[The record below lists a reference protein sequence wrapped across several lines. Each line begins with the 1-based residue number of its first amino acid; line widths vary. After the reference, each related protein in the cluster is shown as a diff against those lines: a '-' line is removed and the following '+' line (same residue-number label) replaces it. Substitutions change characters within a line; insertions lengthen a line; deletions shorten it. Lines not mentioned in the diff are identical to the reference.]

1 MNSYEK
7 FDSIVYLEVNQAYGI
22 YREDSNLTHVR
33 CRILAIAISLLCL
46 VAVVVPLYLLS
57 NTWGSTSVQ
66 ASEPIV
72 SQFDNSLIIPEK
84 TIRHSA
90 SPCHS
95 PAFLLAIIH
104 SAIGNFDYRQGIRQS
119 WGNKKLFNTPDRPH
133 LWRALFVIGK
143 TQNETINAKIEQESR
158 LYGDIILGE
167 FIDSYQNLT
176 YKTLLGMKWAYTYC
190 KPRFILKVDDDV
202 FVNTFLLY
210 NELLKSKDTH
220 DFYTGYGHINARPFR
235 NKLHKWYVSYQDYEQ
250 EYFPDYCFGG
260 GYVLSGDMLGKILSV
275 EPSVKKC
282 NLEDVY
288 TGMLVKKVKGK
299 IAHDNRFESYYSFY
313 RFWLLSRPCN
323 YKAIMLQHG
332 IPQPGYHAHLT
343 AIAKNSYN
351 SKHCQCLPLS
361 RLCYQSNSWLS
372 ICLYFVV
379 FCMIGVLSH
388 RLLMKITAV
397 RLAYV
402 AMMSFITDTMSRGLL
417 IAKSLSD
424 TPKQ

>member
-1 MNSYEK
+1 MQGYR
-7 FDSIVYLEVNQAYGI
+7 L
-22 YREDSNLTHVR
+22 YRETSNPVQNR
-33 CRILAIAISLLCL
+33 YKMLAAAISLLCL
-46 VAVVVPLYLLS
+46 VALVVPLLLLS
-57 NTWGSTSVQ
+57 NTWNSTPVQ
-66 ASEPIV
+66 SFEPV
-72 SQFDNSLIIPEK
+72 MSQFDNSLIVPEK

-95 PAFLLAIIH
+95 PAFLVAIIH

-119 WGNKKLFNTPDRPH
+119 WGSSKLFNTPDRPD
-133 LWRALFVIGK
+133 LWRPLFVIGK
-143 TQNETINAKIEQESR
+143 TQNSSLNGKIEKESQ

-202 FVNTFLLY
+202 FVNTYLLY
-210 NELLKSKDTH
+210 NELLKIKNTR

-235 NKLHKWYVSYQDYEQ
+235 NKLHKWYVSYQDYEH

-275 EPSVKKC
+275 EPRTKKC

-288 TGMLVKKVKGK
+288 TGMLVKKVNGK
-299 IAHDNRFESYYSFY
+299 IVHDSRFESYYSFY
-313 RFWLLSRPCN
+313 RFWLSPRACN
-323 YKAIMLQHG
+323 YNAIMLQHG
-332 IPQPGYHAHLT
+332 LPKPEYHAHLT
-343 AIAKNSYN
+343 AIAKKGYH
-351 SKHCQCLPLS
+351 SKHCQCMPIA

-372 ICLYFVV
+372 LCLYFTA

-388 RLLMKITAV
+388 HLLMRITAV

-402 AMMSFITDTMSRGLL
+402 GMIGFIADTMSRGL
-417 IAKSLSD
+417 IIVKSMSD
-424 TPKQ
+424 AQKQ